1 MERLILPDGSA
12 IGSGVWGQT
21 AILSICR
28 CADRNEGSELTLG
41 SACCGELTA
50 ELFAQKKPHIP
61 LGSPL
66 ALEEDGFLRGTFL
79 LQDITRKSKNRWELT
94 A

>member
-28 CADRNEGSELTLG
+28 CADRNEGSELTLLSTRSPSG
-41 SACCGELTA
+41 GRS
-50 ELFAQKKPHIP
+50 IP
-61 LGSPL
+61 PRMEG
-66 ALEEDGFLRGTFL
+66 AAR
-79 LQDITRKSKNRWELT
+79 R
-94 A
+94 